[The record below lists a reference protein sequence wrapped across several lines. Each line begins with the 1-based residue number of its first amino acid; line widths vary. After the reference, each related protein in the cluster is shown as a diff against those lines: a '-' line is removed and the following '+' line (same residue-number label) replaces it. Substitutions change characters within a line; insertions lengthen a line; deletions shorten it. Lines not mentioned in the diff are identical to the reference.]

1 MKKILIVDDSLFMR
15 NVLKDILV
23 KAFGDS
29 EKGGFAS
36 GQNVTGGY
44 KILEAA
50 SGAEALKQFER
61 EKPDLI
67 LLDIIMPEGEEEG
80 IGVLR
85 TVMKRNPN
93 QRVIMITAVGQDKI
107 KEECEKL
114 GARDYLIKPF
124 NDKLVAETVRKQ
136 LED

>member
-23 KAFGDS
+23 KALGAS
-29 EKGGFAS
+29 EKGNPAHGQKAAS
-36 GQNVTGGY
+36 SC

-67 LLDIIMPEGEEEG
+67 LLDIIMPEGEDEG
-80 IGVLR
+80 ITVLR
-85 TVMKRNPN
+85 TVMKRDPN
-93 QRVIMITAVGQDKI
+93 QRVIMITAVGQDLM

-114 GARDYLIKPF
+114 GAMDYIMKPF
-124 NDKLVAETVRKQ
+124 DEELVAETVRKQ
-136 LED
+136 LWD